1 MGRDEK
7 LFARIGLE
15 RENAA
20 NLLGRLTQ
28 VVEGRQAVTLVDEEW
43 AMFILMAAIAGAADR
58 PTRRNS

>member
-28 VVEGRQAVTLVDEEW
+28 VVNGLCS
-43 AMFILMAAIAGAADR
+43 F
-58 PTRRNS
+58 